1 MSLTESLSRIDDLQ
15 EQIKSLPPL
24 REAEITSLRAYY
36 KVKLTYSSNAL
47 EGNTLTESDTKVVL
61 EDGLTIGGR
70 PLRDHLEAVG
80 HAAAFDYVC
89 SLQRGTGFSEQD
101 ILTLH
106 RLFFCKIQ
114 EEQAGVY
121 RGSRI
126 FVTGSAHKFPS
137 PEEVPTLMEGFVE
150 QAPRWKEQYH
160 PVEYAARLHQRLVT
174 IHPFVDGNGRVARL
188 LMNLALIQSG
198 HLVTVIPPVL
208 RSEYIETL
216 ETSHQHMTPF
226 ILLICR
232 CQIETQKEYLQLLKD

>member
-15 EQIKSLPPL
+15 EQINSLRPLSEAEAASL
-24 REAEITSLRAYY
+24 REYY
-36 KVKLTYSSNAL
+36 KIGLTYSSNAL
-47 EGNTLTESDTKVVL
+47 EGNSLTESETKVVL

-70 PLRDHLEAVG
+70 SLRDHLEAVG
-80 HAAAFDYVC
+80 HVAAFDYVY

-121 RGSRI
+121 RKSRI
-126 FVTGSAHKFPS
+126 FVTGSTHKFPS
-137 PEEVPTLMEGFVE
+137 PEEIPTLMEGFVE

-216 ETSHQHMTPF
+216 ETSHRHMTPF
-226 ILLICR
+226 TLLICR
-232 CQIETQKEYLQLLKD
+232 CQIEAQKEYLQLRKK

>member
-1 MSLTESLSRIDDLQ
+1 MSLTESLSRIDELQ
-15 EQIKSLPPL
+15 TQINSLRPLNEAEAASL
-24 REAEITSLRAYY
+24 REYY
-36 KVKLTYSSNAL
+36 KIGLTYSSNAL
-47 EGNTLTESDTKVVL
+47 EGNTLTESETKVVL

-89 SLQRGTGFSEQD
+89 SLQRSTGFSEQD

-137 PEEVPTLMEGFVE
+137 PEEVPALMKEFVE
-150 QAPRWKEQYH
+150 QAPRWREMYH
-160 PVEYAARLHQRLVT
+160 PVEYAARLHQRLVA

-188 LMNLALIQSG
+188 LMNLALLQSG

-216 ETSHQHMTPF
+216 ETSHRHMTPF
-226 ILLICR
+226 ILFICR
-232 CQIETQKEYLQLLKD
+232 CQIEAQKEYLRLLKD

>member
-1 MSLTESLSRIDDLQ
+1 MSLTESLSRINYFQ

-24 REAEITSLRAYY
+24 IEAELTSLRAYY

-47 EGNTLTESDTKVVL
+47 EGNTLTESETKVVL

-106 RLFFCKIQ
+106 KLFFGKIQ

-121 RGSRI
+121 RKSRI
-126 FVTGSAHKFPS
+126 FVTGSIHKFPS
-137 PEEVPTLMEGFVE
+137 PEEVPTLMEEFVE

-160 PVEYAARLHQRLVT
+160 PVEYAARLHQRLVA

-188 LMNLALIQSG
+188 LMNLVLLQSG

-208 RSEYIETL
+208 RSEYLETL
-216 ETSHQHMTPF
+216 ETSHRHMTPF
-226 ILLICR
+226 VLFICR
-232 CQIETQKEYLQLLKD
+232 CQIEAQKEYLRLLKD

>member
-15 EQIKSLPPL
+15 EQTNSLPPL
-24 REAEITSLRAYY
+24 SEAEITSLRAYY

-47 EGNTLTESDTKVVL
+47 EGNALTESETKVVL

-70 PLRDHLEAVG
+70 SLRDHLEAVG

-121 RGSRI
+121 RKSRI
-126 FVTGSAHKFPS
+126 FVTGSTHKFPS
-137 PEEVPTLMEGFVE
+137 PEEIPTLMEEFVE

-160 PVEYAARLHQRLVT
+160 PVEYAARLHQRLVA
-174 IHPFVDGNGRVARL
+174 IHSFVDGNGRVARL
-188 LMNLALIQSG
+188 LMNLALLQSG

-216 ETSHQHMTPF
+216 ETSHRYMTPC
-226 ILLICR
+226 ILFICR
-232 CQIETQKEYLQLLKD
+232 CQIESQKEYLRLLKD

>member
-15 EQIKSLPPL
+15 KQINSLPPL
-24 REAEITSLRAYY
+24 SGAEITSLRTYY

-47 EGNTLTESDTKVVL
+47 EGNTLTEAETKVVL

-80 HAAAFDYVC
+80 HAAAFDYIC

-106 RLFFCKIQ
+106 RLFFYKIQ

-121 RGSRI
+121 RKSRVI
-126 FVTGSAHKFPS
+126 VTGSTHKFPS
-137 PEEVPTLMEGFVE
+137 PEEVPALMKEFVE
-150 QAPRWKEQYH
+150 QTPRWREIYH
-160 PVEYAARLHQRLVT
+160 PVEYAACLHQRLVA

-188 LMNLALIQSG
+188 LMNLALLQSD
-198 HLVTVIPPVL
+198 HLVTVIPPIL

-216 ETSHQHMTPF
+216 ETSHRHITPF

-232 CQIETQKEYLQLLKD
+232 CQIEAQKEYLRLLKD

>member
-106 RLFFCKIQ
+106 KLFFGKIQ
-114 EEQAGVY
+114 EEQAGIY
-121 RGSRI
+121 RKSRI
-126 FVTGSAHKFPS
+126 VVTGSVHKFPS
-137 PEEVPTLMEGFVE
+137 PEEVPTLMKEFVE
-150 QAPRWKEQYH
+150 QAPRWREMYH
-160 PVEYAARLHQRLVT
+160 PVEYAARLHQRLVA

-216 ETSHQHMTPF
+216 ETSHRHMTPF

-232 CQIETQKEYLQLLKD
+232 CQIEAQKEYLQLRKK